1 VIVIEM
7 DRKLRSNIANY
18 ILGNTRELQFV
29 GNPLLLATLHE
40 VTQASREL
48 LECLRR
54 DSSETEIAESIGR
67 KKTAVRRWENLTGSK
82 WDL

>member
-1 VIVIEM
+1 M

-18 ILGNTRELQFV
+18 ILGNTRELKIV

-48 LECLRR
+48 LECLRS
-54 DSSETEIAESIGR
+54 DSSETEIVESVAR
-67 KKTAVRRWENLTGSK
+67 KKEAARRLEAFTGRK

>member
-1 VIVIEM
+1 M

-18 ILGNTRELQFV
+18 ILGNTRELQLV

-54 DSSETEIAESIGR
+54 DSSENEIAESIG
-67 KKTAVRRWENLTGSK
+67 KKKAAAKRWENLTGNK

>member
-1 VIVIEM
+1 M

-18 ILGNTRELQFV
+18 ILGNTRELKIV

-48 LECLRR
+48 LECLRS
-54 DSSETEIAESIGR
+54 DSSETEIVESVAR
-67 KKTAVRRWENLTGSK
+67 KKEAARRWEAFTGRK